1 MTSVST
7 STSLNSAEGTAPTQ
21 HPVAVRGR
29 SEGAR
34 RSYGEQSGGGLVVEA
49 NHTFAPPRPESWRLV
64 GRPYDPRQ
72 RALSRGEQRV
82 QAVDRLV
89 YGGSGVLAALVVL
102 YAIAQRVFG

>member
-7 STSLNSAEGTAPTQ
+7 GLGTQ
-21 HPVAVRGR
+21 FRVRK
-29 SEGAR
+29 
-34 RSYGEQSGGGLVVEA
+34 
-49 NHTFAPPRPESWRLV
+49 PESWRLV

-82 QAVDRLV
+82 QAVDRIV
-89 YGGSGVLAALVVL
+89 YGSSGVLAGLMVL